1 MIQSCYRMFGI
12 TFALLTLLLTILAT
26 IETLELSTCFDEIN
40 AIRHIIGQCQTIEM
54 FDKTVKSEIEAGIR
68 SLIALLKVQKK
79 HILIDMLKVYLP
91 VVIPIDMD
99 RLFNCLTTKQ
109 NNKFVVETNS
119 RDYKLTVSHSCVF
132 IGMYTALR
140 YSVKQ
145 LIKMFRLFD
154 IHYLDSPSDYNLVQ
168 LAMNCVQ
175 SPCDE
180 YTTLTKQMWAH
191 ICISSGSLYSGQNQ
205 IAANALWNALMC
217 YILKSAVLSF
227 GGPGFSTL
235 GNDDLSNNAKR
246 AQQLVKTMWDML
258 RYIIIA
264 INEFNIDCT
273 LSDRTKENMKWVN
286 EAGVGIL
293 TNLADKFSDELQSKY
308 KPIQHGMFSIG
319 ILYESYQYIIDVYRR
334 GVPGIKPYER
344 VPSRYKRKK

>member
-1 MIQSCYRMFGI
+1 MFGI
-12 TFALLTLLLTILAT
+12 TFELLTLILTILET
-26 IETLELSTCFDEIN
+26 IETLELSTCFDKVS
-40 AIRHIIGQCQTIEM
+40 AIRLCIGQCQTIDM

-68 SLIALLKVQKK
+68 SLISLLKVQKM
-79 HILIDMLKVYLP
+79 HVLIDMLLVYLP

-99 RLFNCLTTKQ
+99 RLFDCLTAKQ
-109 NNKFVVETNS
+109 NKKFVVEANS
-119 RDYKLTVSHSCVF
+119 RDYKLTVSQSCVF

-168 LAMNCVQ
+168 LAMNCIQ

-180 YTTLTKQMWAH
+180 YTTLTKQMWAN
-191 ICISSGSLYSGQNQ
+191 ICIASGSLHSGQNQ

-217 YILKSAVLSF
+217 YILKLTVLSF
-227 GGPGFSTL
+227 GGPEFSTL

-246 AQQLVKTMWDML
+246 TQRLVKTMWDML

-264 INEFNIDCT
+264 LKEFEINGELHDE
-273 LSDRTKENMKWVN
+273 TKKNMKWVN
-286 EAGVGIL
+286 EAGVGVL
-293 TNLADKFSDELQSKY
+293 TCLADKFSGGLQSKH
-308 KPIQHGMFSIG
+308 KPIQHGKFSIDM
-319 ILYESYQYIIDVYRR
+319 LYALYQHIIDVYRC
-334 GVPGIKPYER
+334 GVPGIKPYECI
-344 VPSRYKRKK
+344 PNRYKPKK